1 MNKTLLLARHGKAEK
16 SDFETLDFKR
26 KLTDRGKEDV
36 LKVSTRLAQELSIDK
51 IVSSPAERAYKTAKI
66 FAKTFN
72 IQKEEIELIESIYES
87 SMQNLLYTINH
98 LDNNYHT
105 ILLVGHNPA
114 FEYAI
119 EYFSGEHIAELPT
132 SGTAIISF
140 PFNNWELI
148 SQGTGKLKSI
158 LIP

>member
-1 MNKTLLLARHGKAEK
+1 MNKTLVLARHGKAEK
-16 SDFETLDFKR
+16 LNFETLDFQR

-36 LKVSTRLAQELSIDK
+36 LKVATRLQQELSIDK

-72 IQKEEIELIESIYES
+72 IPKEDIELVENIYES

-98 LDNNYHT
+98 LNDTYHT

-119 EYFSGEHIAELPT
+119 EYFSNEHVAELPT
-132 SGTAIISF
+132 SGTAILHF
-140 PFNNWELI
+140 PFNQWELV
-148 SQGTGKLKSI
+148 SRGTGKLKSI